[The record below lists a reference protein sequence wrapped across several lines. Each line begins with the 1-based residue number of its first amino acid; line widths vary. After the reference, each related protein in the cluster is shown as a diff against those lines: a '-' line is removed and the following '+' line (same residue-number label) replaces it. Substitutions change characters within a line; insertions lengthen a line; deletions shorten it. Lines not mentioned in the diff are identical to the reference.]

1 MRGEYALHRRRV
13 RVDNGR
19 RLAERTVHWR
29 HACHVR
35 VRRDDDRRSMRLEL
49 AGRHVVL
56 RLRLWLG
63 LMVRVPL
70 LHMRHL
76 LGIAVRW
83 AIVLGVVIGRVR
95 VRVGVM
101 VDGRVRLGRRSVVL
115 VGIHLLPALVER
127 PTGRNMAWHHGR
139 QASVLPRCRAL
150 VSTTKRPT
158 CEATGGRAGAGSCR
172 LRRVDGRD
180 SWNGAGD
187 ARRRR

>member
-19 RLAERTVHWR
+19 RLSERAVHRR

-35 VRRDDDRRSMRLEL
+35 VRGDDDRRSMRLEL

-56 RLRLWLG
+56 RLGLG

-83 AIVLGVVIGRVR
+83 AIVLGVVVGRVWI
-95 VRVGVM
+95 M
-101 VDGRVRLGRRSVVL
+101 VDRRMCLGRRSVVL

-127 PTGRNMAWHHGR
+127 STGRNMAWHHGR

-158 CEATGGRAGAGSCR
+158 CEATGEGAEAGSCR

-180 SWNGAGD
+180 S
-187 ARRRR
+187 